1 MRHKLDGRADSEMD
15 LLIPRASKGRSPR
28 VPTIISPKPLSIFGT
43 VREVWEYR
51 ELLYTFAWRDVTLR
65 YKQTAAGV
73 AWVVLQ
79 PLLMM
84 IVFSVFLG
92 FFIRVPTGGIP
103 YPLFVYSGL
112 LIWQLFA
119 KSLTLAAESIKENE
133 PIISRVYFPRI
144 ILPLS
149 VMFGGVMDLLV
160 AVIVLLPLMAF
171 YGIFPSWPVFVAPV
185 FVGLA
190 VLAAFAVGL
199 WLSILGALYRDIR
212 LVLPVLLQAWMFM
225 TPVVYPTSLVP
236 ERWQALYSLNPMVG
250 AVEGLRWSL
259 IDGAPQPNLA
269 VMGVSTVVLVLLL
282 VGGIYYFRRTE
293 GNLVDVM

>member
-15 LLIPRASKGRSPR
+15 SLIPRASKGRSPR

-119 KSLTLAAESIKENE
+119 KSLTLATESIKENE

-149 VMFGGVMDLLV
+149 VMFGGVMDFLV

-171 YGIFPSWPVFVAPV
+171 YAIFPSWPVFVAPV

-199 WLSILGALYRDIR
+199 WLSVLGALYRDIR
-212 LVLPVLLQAWMFM
+212 LVLPVLVQAWMFM

-250 AVEGLRWSL
+250 VVEGLRWSL
-259 IDGAPQPNLA
+259 IDGAPQPDLA
-269 VMGVSTVVLVLLL
+269 VMGISTVVLVLLL

>member
-1 MRHKLDGRADSEMD
+1 M
-15 LLIPRASKGRSPR
+15 
-28 VPTIISPKPLSIFGT
+28 GT
-43 VREVWEYR
+43 PG
-51 ELLYTFAWRDVTLR
+51 FALHVCLARCDVTLR

-259 IDGAPQPNLA
+259 IDGAPQPNLT
-269 VMGVSTVVLVLLL
+269 VMGISTVVLVFLL
-282 VGGIYYFRRTE
+282 VGGVYYFRRTE

>member
-1 MRHKLDGRADSEMD
+1 MRDKLDGRADSEMD

-92 FFIRVPTGGIP
+92 FFVRVPTGGIP

-119 KSLTLAAESIKENE
+119 KSLTLATESIKENE

-149 VMFGGVMDLLV
+149 VMFGGVMDFLV

-171 YGIFPSWPVFVAPV
+171 YAIFPSWPVFVAPV

>member
-1 MRHKLDGRADSEMD
+1 MREDSTEKKD
-15 LLIPRASKGRSPR
+15 DVTDVLTPTAQRRGPSRRPTLITPQPIGIFRLLQ
-28 VPTIISPKPLSIFGT
+28 
-43 VREVWEYR
+43 EVWEYR

-92 FFIRVPTGGIP
+92 FFVRVPTGGIP

-119 KSLTLAAESIKENE
+119 KSLTLATESIKENE

-149 VMFGGVMDLLV
+149 VMVGGVMDFLV

-269 VMGVSTVVLVLLL
+269 VMGISTVVLVLLL

>member
-119 KSLTLAAESIKENE
+119 KSLTLATESIKENE

-269 VMGVSTVVLVLLL
+269 VMGISTVVLVLLL

>member
-1 MRHKLDGRADSEMD
+1 MRDKLDGRADSEMD
-15 LLIPRASKGRSPR
+15 LRIPRASKGRSPR

-92 FFIRVPTGGIP
+92 FFVRVPSGGIP

-119 KSLTLAAESIKENE
+119 KSLTLATESIKENE

-149 VMFGGVMDLLV
+149 VMFGGVMDFLV

-236 ERWQALYSLNPMVG
+236 ERWQAMYSLNPMVG

-259 IDGAPQPNLA
+259 IDGARQPNLT
-269 VMGVSTVVLVLLL
+269 VMGISTVVLVLLL

>member
-1 MRHKLDGRADSEMD
+1 MRHKLDGRADTEMD

-269 VMGVSTVVLVLLL
+269 VMGISTVVLVLLL